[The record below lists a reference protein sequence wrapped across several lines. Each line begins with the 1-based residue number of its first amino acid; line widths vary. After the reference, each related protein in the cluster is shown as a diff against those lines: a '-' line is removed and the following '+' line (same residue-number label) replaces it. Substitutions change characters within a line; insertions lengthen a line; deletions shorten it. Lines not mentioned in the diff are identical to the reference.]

1 MSRTPFGEQAITRVF
16 LGLLALATTSLVL
29 SSHDLGSGQLP
40 VALGIACIKATRI
53 ALVFIGVALA
63 RPSHIIAVI
72 LAAVMSSAMIGLVIM
87 DVMTR

>member
-1 MSRTPFGEQAITRVF
+1 
-16 LGLLALATTSLVL
+16 
-29 SSHDLGSGQLP
+29 
-40 VALGIACIKATRI
+40 
-53 ALVFIGVALA
+53 VALA